1 MLKYGAVSGLSM
13 IAGND
18 TPKQVPTGGWSAPVL
33 MGAACLATG
42 SAAATAWGLEVV
54 ARAASCGFVAAEL
67 NPACTCSTWTRLA
80 LLQLQLTCHV
90 MSCDGSALLGGR
102 LRADSSESARL
113 AALQRLYAEWLG
125 AGPDGAGVCAW
136 FMRCAVASK
145 VGARKRSQP
154 GARRVMAVTN
164 PSQVVRRGNV
174 GT

>member
-1 MLKYGAVSGLSM
+1 VLKYGAVSGLSM

-80 LLQLQLTCHV
+80 LLQLQ
-90 MSCDGSALLGGR
+90 
-102 LRADSSESARL
+102 
-113 AALQRLYAEWLG
+113 
-125 AGPDGAGVCAW
+125 
-136 FMRCAVASK
+136 
-145 VGARKRSQP
+145 
-154 GARRVMAVTN
+154 
-164 PSQVVRRGNV
+164 
-174 GT
+174 